1 MAEHPSSPGR
11 VSAARAVVLLCLAE
25 VLSMTAFAAFPALVP
40 LLVRVWDLRNS
51 QAGLASGM
59 LLGGYMAAVP
69 VLTSLTDR
77 LDARRVYLL
86 ATTLSALGALGF
98 ATLARGFWSALA
110 FQAVAGAGLAGTY
123 MPGLKLLAEYV
134 AGPRQSRMVAFY
146 TSTFGI
152 GMSLSLYLA
161 GTIASTLGWRFA
173 FGLAAIGPLAAGVLV
188 VAVFP
193 ARRPRPAA
201 GPRYRLLDFRPVVRN
216 REATGYI
223 LSYAA
228 HCWELFGF
236 RSWIVA
242 FFAFAAGRRPGGAAS
257 VWSAATLAAIVN
269 LLGPVASILGNEM
282 AEHFGRRRVVVWI
295 MGSSV
300 VLACVVGYG
309 GALPGWAVFAVMT
322 LYFLVIMGDS
332 ATLTAGVVSAST
344 PERRGATMALH
355 SFLGFGAGFVGPA
368 VFGAVLDL
376 TGGNS
381 EPLAWG
387 LAFASL
393 ALGYLLAPLPL
404 LLLRARA

>member
-1 MAEHPSSPGR
+1 
-11 VSAARAVVLLCLAE
+11 
-25 VLSMTAFAAFPALVP
+25 MTAFATFPALVP

-77 LDARRVYLL
+77 LDARRIYLL

-98 ATLARGFWSALA
+98 ATLATGFWSALA

-146 TSTFGI
+146 TSTFGV

-161 GTIASTLGWRFA
+161 GTIASTLGWRWA
-173 FGLAAIGPLAAGVLV
+173 FGLAAIGPAVAGVLV
-188 VAVFP
+188 IVAFP
-193 ARRPRPAA
+193 ARPPRPAP
-201 GPRYRLLDFRPVVRN
+201 GPATYRLLDFRPVIHN
-216 REATGYI
+216 REAMGYI

-242 FFAFAAGRRPGGAAS
+242 FFAFAAGLHPETGPAL
-257 VWSAATLAAIVN
+257 WSAATLAAILN
-269 LLGPVASILGNEM
+269 LLGPGASILGNEM
-282 AEHFGRRRVVVWI
+282 AVRFGRRRVVLSI
-295 MGSSV
+295 MGSSIA
-300 VLACVVGYG
+300 LACVVGFS
-309 GALPGWAVFAVMT
+309 GALPGYAVFLIMT
-322 LYFLVIMGDS
+322 VYFLVIMGDS
-332 ATLTAGVVSAST
+332 ATLTAGVISAST
-344 PERRGATMALH
+344 PERRGATMAVH
-355 SFLGFGAGFVGPA
+355 SFLGFGAGFIGPA
-368 VFGAVLDL
+368 VFGGVLDL
-376 TGGNS
+376 AGGNV
-381 EPLAWG
+381 EPVAWG

-404 LLLRARA
+404 ALLRRRA